1 MENII
6 ETKNVRQGFPVA
18 GGELFWA
25 LKGIN
30 ITVPRG
36 KLTMLKGRSGSG
48 KTTLMNILGALDY
61 PLEGEVLFQGQDI
74 TKLSE
79 QQRGTLR
86 RTEIGFVFQ
95 SVALIP
101 MLNAFENVDFSLRLA
116 KYKGGHKERVEEC
129 LRMVG
134 LGSRM
139 NHMPQEMSGGE
150 QQRVAIARALA
161 KRPKLLLCDEPTGA
175 LDYITGKAILKL
187 LQDTCRQQGMTVVV
201 ITHNTA
207 IAPMADK
214 VIHVK
219 NGRVDRIVYNESP
232 MPVEEIEW

>member
-61 PLEGEVLFQGQDI
+61 PLEREVLFQGQDI

-101 MLNAFENVDFSLRLA
+101 MLNAFENVDFSLRRA
-116 KYKGGHKERVEEC
+116 K
-129 LRMVG
+129 
-134 LGSRM
+134 
-139 NHMPQEMSGGE
+139 
-150 QQRVAIARALA
+150 
-161 KRPKLLLCDEPTGA
+161 
-175 LDYITGKAILKL
+175 
-187 LQDTCRQQGMTVVV
+187 
-201 ITHNTA
+201 
-207 IAPMADK
+207 
-214 VIHVK
+214 
-219 NGRVDRIVYNESP
+219 
-232 MPVEEIEW
+232 